1 MEPGLSIG
9 LTQRPQWTIDL
20 RLKRLLGQEVR
31 VAAESFFPI
40 RWNGEVLPAAIPVRD
55 LILPD
60 NTQPG
65 LLPVFFEGRLRRF
78 ERRIGVVFVT
88 LDAPVAERSAEGM
101 LFLRGMAA
109 VLLRGPAVVQLAV
122 PFRVERLPDD
132 EANYWEDL
140 RFPTAQFRLP
150 FLTRSSK

>member
-1 MEPGLSIG
+1 M
-9 LTQRPQWTIDL
+9 
-20 RLKRLLGQEVR
+20 
-31 VAAESFFPI
+31 
-40 RWNGEVLPAAIPVRD
+40 
-55 LILPD
+55 PD
-60 NTQPG
+60 NTRPG
-65 LLPVFFEGRLRRF
+65 LLPVFFEGRLCRF

-88 LDAPVAERSAEGM
+88 LDAPVAAERSAEGM

-109 VLLRGPAVVQLAV
+109 VILRGPAVVQLAV
-122 PFRVERLPDD
+122 PFWVERLPD